1 MNPEEIAKI
10 LLRIRAVELRPDNP
24 FTYSSGLKSPIY
36 TDNRLLMSYPPAR
49 RKIVSALKEVIEDN
63 NWEPDV
69 IAGVATGAIPHAAW
83 LSEELNRP
91 MIYIRGKAKEHGRQN
106 QIEGKLNPEQTV
118 VIIEDLI
125 STGRSSAE
133 AAEAVLAAGARI
145 AGLAA
150 IFSYELAEAE
160 DILGKLG
167 FPVVS
172 LTDVSKLTQVAV
184 KHNYI
189 SEKDRLMILE
199 WQKSPEDWQ

>member
-24 FTYSSGLKSPIY
+24 FPYSSGLKSPIY
-36 TDNRLLMSYPPAR
+36 SDNRLLMSYPPAR

-118 VIIEDLI
+118 VI
-125 STGRSSAE
+125 
-133 AAEAVLAAGARI
+133 
-145 AGLAA
+145 
-150 IFSYELAEAE
+150 
-160 DILGKLG
+160 
-167 FPVVS
+167 
-172 LTDVSKLTQVAV
+172 
-184 KHNYI
+184 
-189 SEKDRLMILE
+189 
-199 WQKSPEDWQ
+199 